1 MNKYAKPLMTVLLFG
16 LVQMGMVLLV
26 QLAVGFYELLKSL
39 VRADGSLF
47 SIDTFT
53 AAVSGNAHGIITL
66 TVILSGLVT
75 VILLAKPMHMLR
87 LPRTFDVRDV
97 HWDKVLTAVLGCAAG
112 VLALNLLSE
121 QVDLE
126 NWDKGAIAGMMGSM
140 TGIFAVG
147 IVGPVV
153 EEAVFREALL
163 GGMLRRGV
171 LPRRAILISAL
182 LFGLIHFNPAQ
193 VPAACGIGVLLGIVY
208 WKMNNIVLT
217 SLLHM
222 ANNLFCVA
230 QYHVLGDSAQD
241 FTLTNW
247 LGGSTVALPV
257 IAFALVL
264 CAWFV
269 TDFIRNYPEAEIPA
283 NPNEASGC
291 I

>member
-1 MNKYAKPLMTVLLFG
+1 MKKYAKPLMTVILFA
-16 LVQMGMVLLV
+16 LVQAGTVLLV
-26 QLAVGFYELLKSL
+26 QLVAGFYGLLKSF
-39 VRADGSLF
+39 VRADGSFF
-47 SIDTFT
+47 SMDTFT
-53 AAVSGNAHGIITL
+53 AAVSGNAHGIIAL

-75 VILLAKPMHMLR
+75 VVLLAKPMRMLR
-87 LPRTFDVRDV
+87 FSQIFDTRDV

-121 QVDLE
+121 QMDLE
-126 NWDKGAIAGMMGSM
+126 NWDRGPIAGMMDSM

-193 VPAACGIGVLLGIVY
+193 VPAACGIGALLGIIY
-208 WKMNNIVLT
+208 WKTNNIVLT

-247 LGGSTVALPV
+247 LGGPTVALPV
-257 IAFALVL
+257 MALALVL
-264 CAWFV
+264 CAWLI
-269 TDFIRNYPEAEIPA
+269 TDFIRNYPEAETPA
-283 NPNEASGC
+283 NPDEASDC